1 MNRLGKLVNICSING
16 EELFMNHLI
25 HKEDCLLMISYSGQI
40 EQMIQLARL
49 AKRKMYQLLLLL
61 Q

>member
-25 HKEDCLLMISYSGQI
+25 HKERGLSLMISYSGQI
-40 EQMIQLARL
+40 E
-49 AKRKMYQLLLLL
+49 
-61 Q
+61 